1 MFLKEVGRENVT
13 LATKFWPR
21 RKNFMSGDYLY
32 SFKMLEEAIDS
43 SLKRLGTDH
52 VDIYY
57 LHRMYPEDVVT
68 LETLA
73 GDMKKLV
80 DAGKIRGYGL
90 SEASPL

>member
-1 MFLKEVGRENVT
+1 
-13 LATKFWPR
+13 
-21 RKNFMSGDYLY
+21 MSGDYIY
-32 SFKMLEEAIDS
+32 SYEMLVESIDA
-43 SLKRLGTDH
+43 SLKRLGTDY

-57 LHRMYPEDVVT
+57 LHRMYPEDVAT
-68 LETLA
+68 LETIA